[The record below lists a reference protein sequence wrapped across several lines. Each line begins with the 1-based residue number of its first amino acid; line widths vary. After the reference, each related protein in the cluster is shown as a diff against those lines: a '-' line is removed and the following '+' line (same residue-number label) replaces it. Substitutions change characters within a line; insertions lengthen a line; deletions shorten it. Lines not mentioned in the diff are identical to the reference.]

1 MEIGRI
7 RTTIG
12 HTIMR
17 LLATF
22 FVLFFSHLV
31 ISQAISAPQAPTLIS
46 RKSPVDP
53 SDAVDTKK
61 NKETKNAKKS
71 APSPQDKKKI
81 RNIAPKSKAAGDA
94 DNDKKAKRNIK
105 HTQTVAHTSSH
116 KDAPTRQPTPKT
128 VKRLSRSQSTLTLA
142 KKTPKRGHA
151 ARMDEEKSTA
161 ARVTR
166 NRKEDVDEPR
176 GLTLSAAHKLRS
188 QRAKVTALNKLMSQI
203 GKPYHWGGSSPY
215 TGFDCS
221 GLVYYAY
228 KDIVKIPIPRTA
240 NEMFHLRDAAPIK
253 KNELESGDLVFFRI
267 NHRGTA
273 DHVGVYVGNG
283 RFIQSPRAGSDIKIS
298 KLNEDYWQ
306 EHYIGAR
313 RVVMPQTVR

>member
-1 MEIGRI
+1 MEIGRS

-12 HTIMR
+12 QTIMR

-22 FVLFFSHLV
+22 FVLVFSSLV
-31 ISQAISAPQAPTLIS
+31 FSQAISAPHDPAITP
-46 RKSPVDP
+46 RKSTVDP
-53 SDAVDTKK
+53 SDAADTKK

-71 APSPQDKKKI
+71 GTSTQDKKKI
-81 RNIAPKSKAAGDA
+81 RSKPPKTQTTVDA
-94 DNDKKAKRNIK
+94 NNNKNAKRGVK
-105 HTQTVAHTSSH
+105 HASAVTRTTSN
-116 KDAPTRQPTPKT
+116 KDVSPH
-128 VKRLSRSQSTLTLA
+128 QSTQKSVKKISRPLTTLA
-142 KKTPKRGHA
+142 STKKMSKRAHPA
-151 ARMDEEKSTA
+151 SMKKEKTTA
-161 ARVTR
+161 SRITR
-166 NRKEDVDEPR
+166 SRKDDVVETD
-176 GLTLSAAHKLRS
+176 GLTLSAAHKQRS
-188 QRAKVTALNKLMSQI
+188 QRAKVTAMNKLMSQI

-283 RFIQSPRAGSDIKIS
+283 KFIQSPRAGSDIKIS
-298 KLNEDYWQ
+298 KLSEDYWQ

>member
-1 MEIGRI
+1 MEIGRS

-12 HTIMR
+12 QTIMR
-17 LLATF
+17 LLTTF
-22 FVLFFSHLV
+22 FVLVFSSLV
-31 ISQAISAPQAPTLIS
+31 FSQAISAPHDPAITS
-46 RKSPVDP
+46 RKSTVDP

-61 NKETKNAKKS
+61 NKATKNAKKS
-71 APSPQDKKKI
+71 GTTSQDKKKI
-81 RNIAPKSKAAGDA
+81 RSKPPKTKTTADA
-94 DNDKKAKRNIK
+94 DNDKKTKRSVK
-105 HTQTVAHTSSH
+105 HTPTVAHTSSH

-128 VKRLSRSQSTLTLA
+128 VKRFSRSQSTLTLT

-161 ARVTR
+161 TRVTR
-166 NRKEDVDEPR
+166 NRKDDVDEPR

-283 RFIQSPRAGSDIKIS
+283 RFIQSPRAGSDIKLS

>member
-1 MEIGRI
+1 MGIGHS

-12 HTIMR
+12 QTIMR
-17 LLATF
+17 LLAPF
-22 FVLFFSHLV
+22 FVLVFSSLV
-31 ISQAISAPQAPTLIS
+31 FSQAISAPHDPAITS
-46 RKSPVDP
+46 RKSTVDP
-53 SDAVDTKK
+53 SDAAYTKK

-71 APSPQDKKKI
+71 GTPTQDKKKI
-81 RNIAPKSKAAGDA
+81 RNKLPKTKTTADA
-94 DNDKKAKRNIK
+94 DNDKNATRSVK
-105 HTQTVAHTSSH
+105 QTSTVPHASSR
-116 KDAPTRQPTPKT
+116 KNAASP
-128 VKRLSRSQSTLTLA
+128 QSTQQTARKKSRGPSTLA
-142 KKTPKRGHA
+142 LTQKAQKRGHT
-151 ARMDEEKSTA
+151 ARTKTEKTSA
-161 ARVTR
+161 ERITR
-166 NRKEDVDEPR
+166 ASKDGVVETD
-176 GLTLSAAHKLRS
+176 GLALSAAHKQRS
-188 QRAKVTALNKLMSQI
+188 QRAKVTALNTLMSQI

-283 RFIQSPRAGSDIKIS
+283 KFIQSPRAGSDIKIS
-298 KLNEDYWQ
+298 KLSEDYWQ